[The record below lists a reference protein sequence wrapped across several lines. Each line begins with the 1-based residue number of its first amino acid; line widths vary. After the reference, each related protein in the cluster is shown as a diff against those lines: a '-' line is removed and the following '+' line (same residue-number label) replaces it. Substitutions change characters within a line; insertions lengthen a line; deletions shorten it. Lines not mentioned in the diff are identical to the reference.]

1 MVLASSATPSFNRR
15 ILSFSKKHF
24 LRRFWFG
31 FRSPYV
37 FQHGLHEFMVI
48 LAWCTGIPSIVI
60 LSPNIRLWHSTT
72 RDTDTMS
79 RPSAHRL
86 PPERTR
92 TVLISSSCGYDQD
105 NSHKVTNND
114 LLFVLSSTHPARHST
129 LDTRL
134 PPRSLNLKTYSIH
147 HSPRLA
153 SPRLL
158 AAPSPR
164 RGRTP

>member
-1 MVLASSATPSFNRR
+1 
-15 ILSFSKKHF
+15 
-24 LRRFWFG
+24 
-31 FRSPYV
+31 
-37 FQHGLHEFMVI
+37 MVI

-79 RPSAHRL
+79 RSSAHRL

-114 LLFVLSSTHPARHST
+114 LLFVLSSTRPARHST
-129 LDTRL
+129 LDNRL

-153 SPRLL
+153 SSPHLRPDVVVPPQLQIFSGCMGRLYSCRL
-158 AAPSPR
+158 QNSRAQKYYAEIWMCARDSKPLKP
-164 RGRTP
+164 